1 LRLFELTK
9 PVRDHHKFFPPIK
22 GIFLFLNGSGEF
34 FRAWVLASIVLTL
47 SRNISPASFS
57 SSSLSS
63 ETVTYLPGIP
73 FGPACAPMTPFL
85 NEVSV
90 IKGIEMRR
98 DGGHGVNFDMM
109 ISGFANG
116 SAAEYSAELAHV
128 MKSGPLGVVRSGFNP
143 VLLGTRSVTVSS
155 VDDLKSG
162 QFLRPG
168 SRSLIPSNENW
179 FQSQTN
185 ALDEIQV
192 RFSRVTEIANQLQ
205 VEGTSDENIA
215 LLCACLQT
223 ESAYQA
229 SYAMEDLGNMD
240 SHSGHEGSHLEAQTG
255 GWNRVADLI
264 STLKRLQFRNT
275 GSNML
280 DMTTVMVV
288 SEFSRTPALNPSQ
301 GKDHNPH
308 ANAVLLAGKGVKK
321 GVVLGDS
328 HVVPAEK
335 SSIGIAMQ
343 RGYPFDY
350 KLGST
355 VYTKDELTRDVAMIF
370 PEDIAAT
377 VELIF
382 GNPMDFHSSQDKG
395 NAISSIVEPI

>member
-321 GVVLGDS
+321 GGCVG
-328 HVVPAEK
+328 
-335 SSIGIAMQ
+335 
-343 RGYPFDY
+343 
-350 KLGST
+350 
-355 VYTKDELTRDVAMIF
+355 
-370 PEDIAAT
+370 
-377 VELIF
+377 
-382 GNPMDFHSSQDKG
+382 
-395 NAISSIVEPI
+395 